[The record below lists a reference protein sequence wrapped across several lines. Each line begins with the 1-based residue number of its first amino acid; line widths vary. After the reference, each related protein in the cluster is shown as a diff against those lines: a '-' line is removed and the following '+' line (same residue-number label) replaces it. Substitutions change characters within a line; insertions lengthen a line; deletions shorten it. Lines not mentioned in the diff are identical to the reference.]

1 MPSYAY
7 AHNYTALIVYEHTYM
22 IDMSLMG
29 GLGTSSYAGSC
40 YSVYPAWFI
49 AFLSGHTIMFYSCSL
64 CFIAA
69 QSVCMIACVYSC
81 ISSSAVC
88 VFVLWSC
95 LDIRRRSRC
104 FPTMPM
110 GFPRPTSRLRYRKIS
125 ALPLAH
131 LCNYHCKSVDL
142 NRVNM

>member
-7 AHNYTALIVYEHTYM
+7 AHNYMALIVYEHTYV

-29 GLGTSSYAGSC
+29 GLGTNSHAGSC
-40 YSVYPAWFI
+40 YSVYPIWFI
-49 AFLSGHTIMFYSCSL
+49 AFLSGHTFMLFVFYCSTICL
-64 CFIAA
+64 NFYFF
-69 QSVCMIACVYSC
+69 VWLHVYSFFC
-81 ISSSAVC
+81 SAG

-104 FPTMPM
+104 FPTVPT

-125 ALPLAH
+125 VLPPAN